1 MGGNDF
7 EVRSAVMELYHQTG
21 LAKIPACVEYIKE
34 MLKQVG
40 LVKESSLGKINA
52 LI

>member
-40 LVKESSLGKINA
+40 WGEFPGEINV